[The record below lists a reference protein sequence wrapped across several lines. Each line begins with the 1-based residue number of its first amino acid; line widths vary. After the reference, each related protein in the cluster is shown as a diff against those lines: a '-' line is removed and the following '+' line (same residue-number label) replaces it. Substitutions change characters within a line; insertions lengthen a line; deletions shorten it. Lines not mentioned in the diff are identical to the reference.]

1 MWTSSSS
8 SSSAAA
14 ASSSSS
20 SSASTSFSSS
30 TSSSPSPYYSTL
42 NSNPRL
48 PKTMEE
54 VWRDITLASDIP
66 HNPSG
71 HGVILQDFFSKDP
84 PPPPP
89 PPQGLPPLR
98 RLLLPRLPQCSL
110 STLLPITSAHCSF
123 SPIIS
128 PFHMYPLSI
137 RPSML
142 WFLTTIAAA
151 GRRGSPT
158 PTEAPAT
165 AATSV

>member
-1 MWTSSSS
+1 
-8 SSSAAA
+8 
-14 ASSSSS
+14 
-20 SSASTSFSSS
+20 
-30 TSSSPSPYYSTL
+30 
-42 NSNPRL
+42 
-48 PKTMEE
+48 MEE
-54 VWRDITLASDIP
+54 VWRDIALASDIP

-89 PPQGLPPLR
+89 LPRASPPLR
-98 RLLLPRLPQCSL
+98 LLRLPRLPQCSL
-110 STLLPITSAHCSF
+110 SALPPSTSAHCSF

-128 PFHMYPLSI
+128 PFHMYPLST
-137 RPSML
+137 RLSML